1 MNSTLDQ
8 LEHDLSA
15 SLSGLNANQT
25 QFHLTDD
32 TTRWSIQQI
41 VQHLLLTYNSTAT
54 ALESRLAKG
63 RPTFSRPRPQ
73 HRAIQFVVLTLGR
86 MPGGRQAPPEVTPSL
101 ETTPLSGEQLTHE
114 VIKAL
119 LRLDDIFTQ
128 AEETFGSIPCQSHFV
143 LGPLS
148 ASQWRRFHLTHGRHH
163 IRQILAIR
171 RAHRL

>member
-25 QFHLTDD
+25 QLRLTDD

-54 ALESRLAKG
+54 SLESRLAKG
-63 RPTFSRPRPQ
+63 RPTLSRTRPQ

-86 MPGGRQAPPEVTPSL
+86 MPGGRQAPPEVTPSP
-101 ETTPLSGEQLTHE
+101 ETTPLSGEQLTQE
-114 VIKAL
+114 VVKAL
-119 LRLDDIFTQ
+119 LRLDDIFAQ
-128 AEETFGSIPCQSHFV
+128 AEETFGSIPCQSHFA